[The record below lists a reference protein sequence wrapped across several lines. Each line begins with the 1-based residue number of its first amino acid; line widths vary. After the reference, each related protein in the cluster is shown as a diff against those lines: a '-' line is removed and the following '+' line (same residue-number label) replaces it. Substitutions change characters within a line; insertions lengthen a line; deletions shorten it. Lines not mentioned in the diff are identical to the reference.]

1 MRALV
6 ERGDGLERFA
16 RDPALAERLSRA
28 LDAPRAATRAAALE
42 LLAVVAA
49 RSPADHAATVAALH
63 YFRAATGEGAAFEGL
78 VQAAARRAAAARRP
92 AGATAPPRA
101 GGAVAARLATLKTET
116 ADDVLAKLRGP
127 RRARGGRAPAPVPA
141 SPAAAPSS
149 AAAGGGELLARLERK
164 RGRRRKATR

>member
-42 LLAVVAA
+42 LLA
-49 RSPADHAATVAALH
+49 
-63 YFRAATGEGAAFEGL
+63 
-78 VQAAARRAAAARRP
+78 
-92 AGATAPPRA
+92 
-101 GGAVAARLATLKTET
+101 
-116 ADDVLAKLRGP
+116 
-127 RRARGGRAPAPVPA
+127 
-141 SPAAAPSS
+141 
-149 AAAGGGELLARLERK
+149 RLERK

>member
-1 MRALV
+1 M
-6 ERGDGLERFA
+6 
-16 RDPALAERLSRA
+16 
-28 LDAPRAATRAAALE
+28 AAG
-42 LLAVVAA
+42 
-49 RSPADHAATVAALH
+49 SPC
-63 YFRAATGEGAAFEGL
+63 
-78 VQAAARRAAAARRP
+78 AAARRAAAARRP
-92 AGATAPPRA
+92 AGATATPRA

-164 RGRRRKATR
+164 RGRRRKGDALTASST